1 MEQVYR
7 HLSNRQLAAFCWC
20 FLTFNM
26 YGGKN
31 SVLSLYTGWRGHV
44 VSVSLGNSVIRIVE
58 CIIVTDVGG
67 SGRGLTSYTT
77 LAFAWR
83 D

>member
-1 MEQVYR
+1 VFPDIEQ
-7 HLSNRQLAAFCWC
+7 
-20 FLTFNM
+20 M
-26 YGGKN
+26 YAGKN
-31 SVLSLYTGWRGHV
+31 SVLSLCIGWRGLV
-44 VSVSLGNSVIRIVE
+44 VSLGKLVIRTVE
-58 CIIVTDVGG
+58 RRIVTDVGG